1 MTATTAVRERPIL
14 FSAEMVRLLLAGEK
28 TQTRRVVK
36 LPKHIA
42 HDEVE
47 LQRMQDGY
55 ADGVRP
61 VWEYNDEP
69 NAFSTRCPFGAVG
82 DRLWV
87 RERFMPLPLESAP
100 SDPAPTDWLIDYAAD
115 GRSEEKVAPAG
126 YNPMLYNHVRYTPS
140 IFMPRWASRLTLDIA
155 GVRVERLQE
164 ISESDAKAEGVEF
177 DGIWWRGGFK
187 EIDGFLTAWPT
198 ATRAF
203 EAIWRTINGEESWAQ
218 NPWVWVVS
226 FAVVPQNGG
235 AA

>member
-47 LQRMQDGY
+47 LQRMQGGY
-55 ADGVRP
+55 PDGVRP
-61 VWEYNDEP
+61 VWEYDEEP
-69 NAFSTRCPFGAVG
+69 NAFSTRCPFGLPG

-87 RERFMPLPLESAP
+87 RETWCHTGTGVWTIADARGA
-100 SDPAPTDWLIDYAAD
+100 TDGTPIYKAD
-115 GRSEEKVAPAG
+115 RDEWRGGEKWW
-126 YNPMLYNHVRYTPS
+126 PS
-140 IFMPRWASRLTLDIA
+140 IHMPRWFSRLSLEITD
-155 GVRVERLQE
+155 VRVEQLQD
-164 ISESDAKAEGVEF
+164 ISDEDAQAEGAFF
-177 DGIWWRGGFK
+177 DGTYWRGGVHPIK
-187 EIDGFLTAWPT
+187 GTLQYWPSPK
-198 ATRAF
+198 RAF

-226 FAVVPQNGG
+226 FSVVPQNGG